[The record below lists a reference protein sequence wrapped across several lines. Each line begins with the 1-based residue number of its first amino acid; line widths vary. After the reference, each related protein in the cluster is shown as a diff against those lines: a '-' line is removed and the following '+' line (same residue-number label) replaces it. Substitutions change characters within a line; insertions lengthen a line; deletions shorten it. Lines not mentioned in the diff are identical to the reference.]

1 MNSKFISICEKIRKT
16 INEQNGLQ
24 DAPVAGADQA
34 QDMPPDAQQP
44 TPLSDEKSE
53 LPVASNQQI
62 VSVLKSLKNFYG
74 QNKELNSTDVER
86 IKMLSD
92 DESDENIKK
101 IIDTLNGVFNPV
113 ETIDTNPK
121 NVPNSDFE

>member
-1 MNSKFISICEKIRKT
+1 MNSKFLSICEKIRKT

-24 DAPVAGADQA
+24 DAPIAGSEDPTQPQSPEQQA
-34 QDMPPDAQQP
+34 TSM
-44 TPLSDEKSE
+44 SDEESE

-62 VSVLKSLKNFYG
+62 VSVLKAIKGFYG
-74 QNKELNSTDVER
+74 KNKELNTSDVER

-101 IIDTLNGVFNPV
+101 IIDTLNSVFNPV